1 MKVVLFCGGLGTRL
15 KDYSETI
22 PKPMVP
28 IGQRPIIWHI
38 MKYYAHYGHK
48 DFILALGYKGDYIK
62 NYFLNYREEI
72 SNDFTISD
80 GGKKV
85 ELISTD
91 THDWTITLVDTGID
105 SNVGTRLMKLKHLL
119 KDEDVFLANYSDG
132 LTDMHL
138 PDMIREFENDKNAVA
153 SFMTSKPQSSLHEV
167 QVGKNGLVND
177 IQPFTYSNS
186 WINAGYFI
194 LKPEIFDYMETGE
207 ELVLKPFQRLIKEN
221 KLRTYSYKGFWKA
234 MDTFKD
240 KMILDGINKNEI
252 SPWKVWKNNLK

>member
-15 KDYSETI
+15 KDFSDAI

-28 IGQRPIIWHI
+28 IGHRPIIWHI
-38 MKYYAHYGHK
+38 MKYYAHFGYK
-48 DFILALGYKGDYIK
+48 DFILALGYRGDYIK

-80 GGKKV
+80 GGKKI

-91 THDWTITLVDTGID
+91 THDWTITLVDTGQD

-119 KDEDVFLANYSDG
+119 KDEEVFLANYADG

-138 PDMIREFENDKNAVA
+138 PDMIEDFQNDRNAIA
-153 SFMTSKPQSSLHEV
+153 SFMSSKPQSSLHEV
-167 QVGKNGLVND
+167 QVGKNGKVVD

-194 LKPEIFDYMETGE
+194 LKPEIFDYMRPGE
-207 ELVLKPFQRLIKEN
+207 ELVL
-221 KLRTYSYKGFWKA
+221 
-234 MDTFKD
+234 TFRVEV
-240 KMILDGINKNEI
+240 LDGDQIVNRDYWVTCAEGVSDSGDPVITQVRRSGSKI
-252 SPWKVWKNNLK
+252 YLPLIQR